1 MREQAGLTNEEIY
14 GIQQLATLN
23 NTTLDKTNEK
33 LLGAAKIYAGRNKI
47 AINEKQ
53 ILKDVSKASD
63 ALKLSLGGGADKLAE
78 AAVKARQFGLSLE
91 QTEKMAESLL
101 NFESSIE
108 SELSAEL
115 LTGKDLNLEKAR
127 SLALSGD
134 TAAAAAEMAK
144 QMGSA
149 AEFGKMN
156 VIQQEALAKSVGMNR
171 DELAKS
177 LLDKEALVKL
187 GVTDAKNGQEAYN
200 KLRAQ
205 GLSEAQIAAKLGSD
219 EQARMFEQQSIQ
231 ERFNQTVE
239 KLKEIFITVGNALM
253 PIFDIFS
260 GIFDVVGPIVG
271 MIGKVVSFM
280 SPILK
285 PMLLIWGAFKGIKLA
300 TQGITSLNK
309 TLIAQ
314 NAVKTAQ
321 AEAQVTAE
329 TTKLSLGQRILGVLG
344 LQTAANRFQ
353 VVMANELGVAA
364 ALRAAMEETIL
375 GSFILQ
381 GASLLRNVG
390 AYILTNIQ
398 ATSRAFIENTILGTL
413 IAQAAAW
420 AVANPFKAL
429 AGLAVAGVV
438 TAGISSIVKG
448 NDVFSP
454 AQGGSGYGKRTL
466 LAPEGAIQLND
477 KDNIIA
483 TTNPVKADDLMSAPK
498 GTIQV
503 SNKTAPKKEEKI
515 QKVNTYVSLEMSG
528 QKLGQAVHQDQY
540 SIR

>member
-1 MREQAGLTNEEIY
+1 
-14 GIQQLATLN
+14 
-23 NTTLDKTNEK
+23 
-33 LLGAAKIYAGRNKI
+33 
-47 AINEKQ
+47 
-53 ILKDVSKASD
+53 
-63 ALKLSLGGGADKLAE
+63 
-78 AAVKARQFGLSLE
+78 
-91 QTEKMAESLL
+91 
-101 NFESSIE
+101 
-108 SELSAEL
+108 
-115 LTGKDLNLEKAR
+115 
-127 SLALSGD
+127 
-134 TAAAAAEMAK
+134 
-144 QMGSA
+144 
-149 AEFGKMN
+149 MN
-156 VIQQEALAKSVGMNR
+156 VIQQDALAKSVGMNR

-177 LLDKEALVKL
+177 LTDQVALQKMGAKE
-187 GVTDAKNGQEAYN
+187 GQSAQERYN
-200 KLRAQ
+200 ELRAQ
-205 GLSEAQIAAKLGSD
+205 GLSQAEIQAKLGKD
-219 EQARMFEQQSIQ
+219 ANADLYEQQSIQ

-253 PIFDIFS
+253 PIFDVFS
-260 GIFDVVGPIVG
+260 GILDVVGPIVG
-271 MIGKVVSFM
+271 MMGKIVSFM

-314 NAVKTAQ
+314 NTIQTTQ

-329 TTKLSLGQRILGVLG
+329 TTKLGLGQKILTTLG

-364 ALRAAMEETIL
+364 AFRASMEETIL

-381 GASLLRNVG
+381 GVSLVKNLAS
-390 AYILTNIQ
+390 YILTNIQ

-438 TAGISSIVKG
+438 TAGISSMVKG
-448 NDVFSP
+448 NDIFSP
-454 AQGGSGYGKRTL
+454 SQGGSGYGKRTL

-477 KDNIIA
+477 RDNIIA
-483 TTNPVKADDLMSAPK
+483 TTNPMQADDLMSSPK

-503 SNKTAPKKEEKI
+503 SNKTTPKKEEKI